1 MARWRALL
9 PGWHWATLESVA
21 LPALTTLLGL
31 QLLRVLL
38 NGLVFYLRDSLGAP
52 TTTAG
57 IYALLLFLTAFLA
70 APLARLVSPRRALV
84 AIVGALAAVRLAEQL
99 VGEPVADLAL
109 ATAGTALFLLSI
121 PFLLS
126 RSSGPRLKTGETF
139 ALGLL
144 LGIAADTA
152 LKGASATLDLSWQ
165 PGPLAD
171 AVVVATGAALAWLVW
186 RAATTGD
193 GGDDAR
199 RPFAA
204 SLPLLGL
211 GPLLFLE
218 LLLFQNVGQQ
228 TVLLDWAQPRALAW
242 VCLANTLGIVA
253 GVALIGWRRSAGLAP
268 AALAGLLLVLAVS
281 GERSGAVAAAV
292 VLVGQVSLALLV
304 TWIGMA
310 WGHSRAG
317 SGIGAVAAGLGMLLF
332 VGLMFAYYAGYEL
345 AMPVGRSTLL
355 MAGAAIV
362 AAAGVYAARLP
373 AGVRTEARWEWTP
386 ARAAAALLL
395 LPLGYSLAWDEPE
408 AVAGDGLPVRIMAYN
423 IHQGFDTS
431 GRLDMEAIARVIEG
445 EAPDI
450 VALQEVSRGWAIDG
464 AFDML
469 PWLSRRLNMPY
480 VWGPAADSVWG
491 NAVLSRYP
499 IVHAETHPM
508 PNNDRLRLNRAFT
521 VVVVD
526 VGEANPITVIAT
538 HLHHPRDGGAER
550 VPQVQALLDYWAGA
564 EKTVLLGDLN
574 ALPDE
579 PEIELLRKAGLV
591 DAFDA
596 AGAAPPGY
604 TAPAEDPQRRID
616 YIWVSDDLE
625 ASVFVTRES
634 QASDHFAV
642 AATIDD

>member
-21 LPALTTLLGL
+21 LPALATLLGL

-70 APLARLVSPRRALV
+70 APLARFVSPRRALV

-109 ATAGTALFLLSI
+109 ATAGTALFLLSL

-126 RSSGPRLKTGETF
+126 RSSGPRLKAGETF
-139 ALGLL
+139 AMGLL

-152 LKGASATLDLSWQ
+152 LKGAWATLDLSWQ
-165 PGPLAD
+165 SGPLAD
-171 AVVVATGAALAWLVW
+171 VVVVATVAATAWLVR
-186 RAATTGD
+186 RAAVDD
-193 GGDDAR
+193 GRDDAR

-204 SLPLLGL
+204 SLPLLAL
-211 GPLLFLE
+211 GPFLFLE

-228 TVLLDWAQPRALAW
+228 TVLVDWAQPRALAW

-253 GVALIGWRRSAGLAP
+253 GVALIGWRRSPGLMP

-281 GERSGAVAAAV
+281 GERSGVVAAAA
-292 VLVGQVSLALLV
+292 VLVGQIALALLV
-304 TWIGMA
+304 TQIGIA

-317 SGIGAVAAGLGMLLF
+317 SGIGAVASGLGMLLF

-345 AMPVGRSTLL
+345 AMPVDRSTLL
-355 MAGAAIV
+355 MAGAAFV
-362 AAAGVYAARLP
+362 VAAGVYAARLP
-373 AGVRTEARWEWTP
+373 AGAPREPRWEWTP

-395 LPLGYSLAWDEPE
+395 LPLAYSLAWSEPE
-408 AVAGDGLPVRIMAYN
+408 AVAGDGLPVRVMAYN

-431 GRLDMEAIARVIEG
+431 GRLDMEALARVIEG
-445 EAPDI
+445 EEVDV

-469 PWLSRRLNMPY
+469 PWLSRRLDMPY
-480 VWGPAADSVWG
+480 VWGPAADSLWG

-499 IVHAETHPM
+499 IVSAETHPM
-508 PNNDRLRLNRAFT
+508 PNNDRLRLDRAFT
-521 VVVVD
+521 VVLVD
-526 VGEANPITVIAT
+526 VGAASPLTFIAT

-550 VPQVQALLDYWAGA
+550 VPQVQALLDYWDGA
-564 EKTVLLGDLN
+564 DRTVLLGDLN

-579 PEIELLRKAGLV
+579 PEIAMLREAGLV

-596 AGAAPPGY
+596 AGAEPPGY
-604 TAPAEDPQRRID
+604 TAPSEDPQRRID
-616 YIWVSDDLE
+616 YIWVSDDLS
-625 ASVFVTRES
+625 AADFVTRES